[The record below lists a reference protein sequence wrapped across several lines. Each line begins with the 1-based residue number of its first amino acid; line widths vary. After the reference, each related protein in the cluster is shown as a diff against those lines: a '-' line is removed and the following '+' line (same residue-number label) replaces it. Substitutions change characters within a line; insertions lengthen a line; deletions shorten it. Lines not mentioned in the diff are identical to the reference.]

1 MKKMFTLAF
10 IAAIVIV
17 AACTTTTTRDL
28 SGMTFSQQP
37 LTGKFIWRDLITED
51 VTAAR
56 RFYGGL
62 FGWTFEDTKGPGG
75 RDYVLAKSGNIY
87 VAGMV
92 PVAKPDDGA
101 RLSRWLPYMSVADVD
116 GAVAKATAGGGRVA
130 VAARNVN
137 IGRVAAVVDPE
148 GAVLGFVHSNIGDP
162 DDATTAPAPGRAV
175 WMELLSNDPAAATDF
190 YRSIAGYKAET
201 IARHGGQYTIMSASG
216 VNRAG
221 ILRNPTEHW
230 DPTWLS
236 YFGVEDPAAAA
247 RRAESL
253 GGSILLPVS
262 PKVRDGTL
270 AVVADPS
277 GAVLVLQKLPM
288 QGE

>member
-1 MKKMFTLAF
+1 MKKTFTLAF

-62 FGWTFEDTKGPGG
+62 FGWTFEDANGPGG
-75 RDYVLAKSGNIY
+75 RDYVLAKSGGIY

-92 PVAKPDDGA
+92 PVAKPGDGTN
-101 RLSRWLPYMSVADVD
+101 LSRWLPYMSIDDVD
-116 GAVAKATAGGGRVA
+116 SAVAKAEAGGGKIA

-148 GAVLGFVHSNIGDP
+148 GAVLGLVRSNIGDP
-162 DDATTAPAPGRAV
+162 DDTTTAPAPGRAI
-175 WMELLSNDPAAATDF
+175 WTELLSNDPAAASGF
-190 YRSIAGYKAET
+190 YRSIAGYKTET
-201 IARHGGQYTIMSASG
+201 IARHGGQYTMMSMGG
-216 VNRAG
+216 VDRAG
-221 ILRNPTEHW
+221 ILMNPTEHW
-230 DPTWLS
+230 DPLWLS
-236 YFGVEDPAAAA
+236 YFGVKDPAAAA
-247 RRAESL
+247 QRAESL

-288 QGE
+288 

>member
-1 MKKMFTLAF
+1 MKTKFTLAF
-10 IAAIVIV
+10 IAAITIA

-28 SGMTFSQQP
+28 SGMTFSDAP
-37 LTGKFIWRDLITED
+37 LTGKFVWRDLITED
-51 VTAAR
+51 VAASR

-62 FGWTFEDTKGPGG
+62 FGWTFEDTKGSGG
-75 RDYVLAKSGNIY
+75 RDYVLAKSGGIY

-92 PVAKPDDGA
+92 PVDKPADGT

-116 GAVAKATAGGGRVA
+116 DAVAKTSASGGKVA
-130 VAARNVN
+130 IAARNVN
-137 IGRVAAVVDPE
+137 IGRVAAVVDRE
-148 GAVLGFVHSNIGDP
+148 GAVLGLVRSKIGDP
-162 DDATTAPAPGRAV
+162 DDATTAPAPGRVV
-175 WMELLSNDPAAATDF
+175 WTELLSNDPAAAAGF
-190 YRSIAGYKAET
+190 YQSIAGYETET
-201 IARHGGQYTIMSASG
+201 IARRGGQYTMMSSGG

-230 DPTWLS
+230 DPLWLS

-262 PKVRDGTL
+262 PQVRNGSL

-288 QGE
+288 

>member
-1 MKKMFTLAF
+1 MKKKLPLAF
-10 IAAIVIV
+10 ISAFLIT

-28 SGMTFSQQP
+28 SGMTFSETP
-37 LTGKFIWRDLITED
+37 LTGKFVWRDLITED

-75 RDYVLAKSGNIY
+75 REYVLAKSGSVY

-92 PVAKPDDGA
+92 SVEKSGDGTK
-101 RLSRWLPYMSVADVD
+101 LSRWLPYMSVDDVD
-116 GAVAKATAGGGRVA
+116 DAVAKASAGGGKIA

-148 GAVLGFVHSNIGDP
+148 GAVLGLVRSNIGDP
-162 DDATTAPAPGRAV
+162 DDDTTAPAPGRVV
-175 WMELLSNDPAAATDF
+175 WTELLSNEPAAATDF
-190 YRSIAGYKAET
+190 YESIGGYSAET
-201 IARHGGQYTIMSASG
+201 IARGGGQYTMLAAGG
-216 VNRAG
+216 VKRAG
-221 ILRNPTEHW
+221 ILRNPAEHW
-230 DPTWLS
+230 DPLWLS
-236 YFGVEDPAAAA
+236 YFGVRDPAAAA
-247 RRAESL
+247 QRAEAM

-262 PKVRDGTL
+262 PKVRNGSL

-277 GAVLVLQKLPM
+277 GAVLVLQKL
-288 QGE
+288 QT

>member
-1 MKKMFTLAF
+1 MKKKLPLAF
-10 IAAIVIV
+10 ISAFLIT

-28 SGMTFSQQP
+28 SGMTFSETP
-37 LTGKFIWRDLITED
+37 LTGKFVWRDLITED

-75 RDYVLAKSGNIY
+75 REYVLAKSGGVY

-92 PVAKPDDGA
+92 SVEKSGDGTK
-101 RLSRWLPYMSVADVD
+101 LSRWLPYMSVDDVD
-116 GAVAKATAGGGRVA
+116 DAVAKASAGGGKIA

-148 GAVLGFVHSNIGDP
+148 GAVLGLVRSNIGDP
-162 DDATTAPAPGRAV
+162 DDDTTAPAPGRIV
-175 WMELLSNDPAAATDF
+175 WTELLSNEPAAATDF
-190 YRSIAGYKAET
+190 YETIGGYSAET
-201 IARHGGQYTIMSASG
+201 IARGGGQYTMLAAGG
-216 VNRAG
+216 VKRAG
-221 ILRNPTEHW
+221 ILRNPAEHW
-230 DPTWLS
+230 DPLWLS
-236 YFGVEDPAAAA
+236 YFGVRDPAAAA
-247 RRAESL
+247 QRAEAM

-262 PKVRDGTL
+262 PKVRNGSL

-277 GAVLVLQKLPM
+277 GAVLVLQKL
-288 QGE
+288 QT

>member
-1 MKKMFTLAF
+1 MKKKLPLAF
-10 IAAIVIV
+10 ISAFLIT

-28 SGMTFSQQP
+28 SGMTFSETP
-37 LTGKFIWRDLITED
+37 LTGKFVWRDLITED

-75 RDYVLAKSGNIY
+75 REYVLAKSGSVY

-92 PVAKPDDGA
+92 SVEKSGDGTK
-101 RLSRWLPYMSVADVD
+101 LSRWLPYMSVDDVD
-116 GAVAKATAGGGRVA
+116 DAVAKASAGGGKIA

-148 GAVLGFVHSNIGDP
+148 GAVLGLVRSNIGDP
-162 DDATTAPAPGRAV
+162 DDDTTAPAPGRIV
-175 WMELLSNDPAAATDF
+175 WTELLSNEPAAATDF
-190 YRSIAGYKAET
+190 YETIGGYSAET
-201 IARHGGQYTIMSASG
+201 IARGGGQYTMLAAGG
-216 VNRAG
+216 VKRAG
-221 ILRNPTEHW
+221 ILRNPAEHW
-230 DPTWLS
+230 DPLWLS
-236 YFGVEDPAAAA
+236 YFGVRDPAAAA
-247 RRAESL
+247 QRAEAM

-262 PKVRDGTL
+262 PKVRNGSL

-277 GAVLVLQKLPM
+277 GAVLVLQKL
-288 QGE
+288 QT

>member
-1 MKKMFTLAF
+1 MKKKLPLAF
-10 IAAIVIV
+10 ISAFLIT

-28 SGMTFSQQP
+28 SGMTFSETP
-37 LTGKFIWRDLITED
+37 LTGKFVWRDLITED

-75 RDYVLAKSGNIY
+75 REYVLAKSGSVY

-92 PVAKPDDGA
+92 SVEKSGDGTK
-101 RLSRWLPYMSVADVD
+101 LSRWLPYMSVDDVD
-116 GAVAKATAGGGRVA
+116 DAVAKASAGGGKIA

-148 GAVLGFVHSNIGDP
+148 GAVLGLVRSNIGDP
-162 DDATTAPAPGRAV
+162 DDDTTAPAPGRVV
-175 WMELLSNDPAAATDF
+175 WTELLSNEPAAATDF
-190 YRSIAGYKAET
+190 YESIGGYSAET
-201 IARHGGQYTIMSASG
+201 IARGGGQYTMLAAGG
-216 VNRAG
+216 VDRAG
-221 ILRNPTEHW
+221 ILRNPAEHW
-230 DPTWLS
+230 DPLWLS
-236 YFGVEDPAAAA
+236 YFGVRDPAAAA
-247 RRAESL
+247 QRAEAL

-262 PKVRDGTL
+262 PKVRNGSL

-288 QGE
+288 